1 MVQPKYEADR
11 VLNLRIDPKVRQRL
25 DTLLSQIPTG
35 AAKLSR
41 HSLAVWC
48 LERGLLEAER
58 DQSAVL
64 DAPEVSAYKQGH
76 ELAHLPRDTRVEQEL
91 RGLSFPEKPRL
102 EGPCATCGEGVW
114 ASCSKG
120 CGSRVRICRCNAAGE
135 GACDECAT
143 KPRPTSRVKVN
154 AIVTPKRK
162 ATPKPPTTTSDE
174 KVLRAAVQHLLDQ
187 PSAPSQRAFAEQ
199 IGCDFSNLSKWL
211 RGKRPLSL
219 ELQTKLERVTQGQ
232 KPPKN

>member
-64 DAPEVSAYKQGH
+64 DAPEVSAHKQGH

-91 RGLSFPEKPRL
+91 RGLSFPEK
-102 EGPCATCGEGVW
+102 
-114 ASCSKG
+114 
-120 CGSRVRICRCNAAGE
+120 
-135 GACDECAT
+135 
-143 KPRPTSRVKVN
+143 N

-162 ATPKPPTTTSDE
+162 ATPKPATTNNSDDE
-174 KVLRAAVQHLLDQ
+174 EALQAAVQHLLDA
-187 PSAPSQRAFAEQ
+187 PNAPSLRSFAEK
-199 IGCDFSNLSKWL
+199 IGCDSSNLSKWL

-219 ELQTKLERVTQGQ
+219 ELQTKLERVIQGQ